1 MIEEEKKVLEI
12 EEALEV
18 ERETYSE
25 KIKSAIKM
33 INNIESI
40 SESQVLMLSYRHMLV
55 EKVAKY
61 KSILYKKK
69 SSDLNFRKSRYEY
82 YKTQHD
88 IRLDYREINEFISS
102 DMALRIRQS
111 ELIENQISF
120 YNQCIDTL
128 DKMGFAIKAKIQV
141 EELNY
146 KNGIVI

>member
-111 ELIENQISF
+111 ELIEI
-120 YNQCIDTL
+120 
-128 DKMGFAIKAKIQV
+128 
-141 EELNY
+141 
-146 KNGIVI
+146 